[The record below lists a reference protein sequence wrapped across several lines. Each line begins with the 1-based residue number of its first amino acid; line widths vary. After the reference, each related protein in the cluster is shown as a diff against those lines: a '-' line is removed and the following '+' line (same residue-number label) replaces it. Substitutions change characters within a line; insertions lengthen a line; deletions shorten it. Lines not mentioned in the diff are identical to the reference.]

1 MPPVVAPCF
10 LAVARP
16 GASEAACRRFAE
28 WCLRWT
34 PRVHVEP
41 ALHVEPARHAAPV
54 SHAAPASHAAPP
66 LVLLDLTGCQRVHGG
81 VARVVLR
88 IGRALE
94 RRGLPHAIAVA
105 GTGGLAVAR
114 ATVGMP
120 AAAADALPLAALRL
134 PPAVHEAFA
143 EVHLRTVGELRRI
156 AAASVADRVGPL
168 PAERLAALD
177 HHDGPRAWPFVPVPM
192 PVPIESGFAFAGP
205 CTQPEAVAAAL
216 RQAIDGLCAA
226 LDRRMRGV
234 RSLEVRVERSRA
246 APITGTLHF
255 GMPTRDPAHLWSL
268 LAPRLERIDLGDLE
282 RGIGVERLLLRVART
297 GRLPQGMGDLVAG
310 TAPPAAGHAVTERAL
325 GELVDQLAARLGAER
340 VGVQVVPGVPRAG
353 GAAGASPRTGGAP
366 PAVSSAAHD

>member
-1 MPPVVAPCF
+1 MPPAVVPCF

-16 GASEAACRRFAE
+16 GASDAACRRFAE

-41 ALHVEPARHAAPV
+41 AE
-54 SHAAPASHAAPP
+54 HAAPAA
-66 LVLLDLTGCQRVHGG
+66 VLLDLSGCQRVHGG
-81 VARVVLR
+81 AARVVLC

-114 ATVGMP
+114 ATAGMP
-120 AAAADALPLAALRL
+120 AAAADDLPIAALRM

-156 AAASVADRVGPL
+156 AASSVADRVGPL
-168 PAERLAALD
+168 PAARLAALA
-177 HHDGPRAWPFVPVPM
+177 HHDGPRAWPFVPIAAPA
-192 PVPIESGFAFAGP
+192 PIESEFTFAGP

-216 RQAIDGLCAA
+216 RQAIAGLCAA

-246 APITGTLHF
+246 APVAGTLHF
-255 GMPTRDPAHLWSL
+255 GVPTRDPAHLWSL
-268 LAPRLERIDLGDLE
+268 LAPRLERVDLGDLE

-310 TAPPAAGHAVTERAL
+310 AAPPTAEHAVTERAV
-325 GELVDQLAARLGAER
+325 GELVDQLAARLGPAC
-340 VGVQVVPGVPRAG
+340 VGVQVVPGIVPAR
-353 GAAGASPRTGGAP
+353 
-366 PAVSSAAHD
+366 